1 MKTKDAFKIAL
12 LNSRRIS
19 VKRKIFIVIT
29 SLCFLLLSFLFCF
42 YKTFKDVVNSISY
55 GQNDS
60 KIISVYEKTD
70 KYDEYK
76 KIIDGYKNKNIVYVS
91 EFENSLYGYRD
102 LDNNLG
108 FNILRDMK
116 YYTPKVTKGSA
127 IKTTGQIICPERAS
141 DRNFDDLKYEELEDL
156 TKMIGKNVTLYFK
169 DGNTKEKVA
178 KTFKLVGTYNA
189 DYSYS
194 YNDCYI
200 SSVDYDNIQNETKEE
215 IKGDSVVKL
224 FDIYVNKYKNVKEV
238 NDYLNSQG
246 IITSVSEVDDAFV
259 NYSLFLSMLLL
270 VIMIIVLTIIL
281 SKFFKSYYQEENYN
295 IALYKAL
302 GFNDKSLIKILFFE
316 LEIIMFIAMILAIIS
331 LIILS
336 IAVRIYL
343 KQFVSFRA
351 VRIAIP
357 FMAFILYYVII
368 SLINHSL
375 IKSDIKNVSK
385 YSVKVLSEL

>member
-1 MKTKDAFKIAL
+1 M
-12 LNSRRIS
+12 RI
-19 VKRKIFIVIT
+19 IHIVIM
-29 SLCFLLLSFLFCF
+29 
-42 YKTFKDVVNSISY
+42 
-55 GQNDS
+55 
-60 KIISVYEKTD
+60 
-70 KYDEYK
+70 
-76 KIIDGYKNKNIVYVS
+76 IV
-91 EFENSLYGYRD
+91 
-102 LDNNLG
+102 
-108 FNILRDMK
+108 IL
-116 YYTPKVTKGSA
+116 
-127 IKTTGQIICPERAS
+127 
-141 DRNFDDLKYEELEDL
+141 
-156 TKMIGKNVTLYFK
+156 
-169 DGNTKEKVA
+169 
-178 KTFKLVGTYNA
+178 
-189 DYSYS
+189 
-194 YNDCYI
+194 
-200 SSVDYDNIQNETKEE
+200 VDYDNIQNETKEE

-281 SKFFKSYYQEENYN
+281 SKFLKSYYQEENYN

-302 GFNDKSLIKILFFE
+302 GFNDKSLVKILFFE

>member
-1 MKTKDAFKIAL
+1 
-12 LNSRRIS
+12 
-19 VKRKIFIVIT
+19 
-29 SLCFLLLSFLFCF
+29 
-42 YKTFKDVVNSISY
+42 
-55 GQNDS
+55 
-60 KIISVYEKTD
+60 
-70 KYDEYK
+70 
-76 KIIDGYKNKNIVYVS
+76 
-91 EFENSLYGYRD
+91 
-102 LDNNLG
+102 
-108 FNILRDMK
+108 
-116 YYTPKVTKGSA
+116 
-127 IKTTGQIICPERAS
+127 
-141 DRNFDDLKYEELEDL
+141 
-156 TKMIGKNVTLYFK
+156 
-169 DGNTKEKVA
+169 
-178 KTFKLVGTYNA
+178 VGTYNA

-200 SSVDYDNIQNETKEE
+200 SSVDYDNIQNEIKEE
-215 IKGDSVVKL
+215 IKGDLVVKL

-238 NDYLNSQG
+238 NNYLNSQG

-259 NYSLFLSMLLL
+259 NYSLFLSILLL

-302 GFNDKSLIKILFFE
+302 GFNDKSLVKILFFE

>member
-1 MKTKDAFKIAL
+1 M
-12 LNSRRIS
+12 
-19 VKRKIFIVIT
+19 VI
-29 SLCFLLLSFLFCF
+29 L
-42 YKTFKDVVNSISY
+42 
-55 GQNDS
+55 
-60 KIISVYEKTD
+60 
-70 KYDEYK
+70 K
-76 KIIDGYKNKNIVYVS
+76 K
-91 EFENSLYGYRD
+91 
-102 LDNNLG
+102 
-108 FNILRDMK
+108 
-116 YYTPKVTKGSA
+116 
-127 IKTTGQIICPERAS
+127 
-141 DRNFDDLKYEELEDL
+141 
-156 TKMIGKNVTLYFK
+156 
-169 DGNTKEKVA
+169 
-178 KTFKLVGTYNA
+178 KLVGTYNA

-200 SSVDYDNIQNETKEE
+200 SSVDYDNIQNEIKEE
-215 IKGDSVVKL
+215 IKGDLVVKL

-238 NDYLNSQG
+238 NNYLNSQG

-259 NYSLFLSMLLL
+259 NYSLFLSILLL

-302 GFNDKSLIKILFFE
+302 GFNDKSLVKILFFE

>member
-1 MKTKDAFKIAL
+1 
-12 LNSRRIS
+12 
-19 VKRKIFIVIT
+19 
-29 SLCFLLLSFLFCF
+29 
-42 YKTFKDVVNSISY
+42 
-55 GQNDS
+55 
-60 KIISVYEKTD
+60 
-70 KYDEYK
+70 
-76 KIIDGYKNKNIVYVS
+76 
-91 EFENSLYGYRD
+91 
-102 LDNNLG
+102 
-108 FNILRDMK
+108 
-116 YYTPKVTKGSA
+116 
-127 IKTTGQIICPERAS
+127 
-141 DRNFDDLKYEELEDL
+141 
-156 TKMIGKNVTLYFK
+156 MIGKNVTLYFK
-169 DGNTKEKVA
+169 DGNTKEKIA

-215 IKGDSVVKL
+215 IKGDLVVKL

-259 NYSLFLSMLLL
+259 NYSLFLSILLL

-302 GFNDKSLIKILFFE
+302 GFNDKSLVKILFFE

>member
-1 MKTKDAFKIAL
+1 M
-12 LNSRRIS
+12 
-19 VKRKIFIVIT
+19 
-29 SLCFLLLSFLFCF
+29 
-42 YKTFKDVVNSISY
+42 
-55 GQNDS
+55 
-60 KIISVYEKTD
+60 
-70 KYDEYK
+70 
-76 KIIDGYKNKNIVYVS
+76 
-91 EFENSLYGYRD
+91 
-102 LDNNLG
+102 
-108 FNILRDMK
+108 
-116 YYTPKVTKGSA
+116 
-127 IKTTGQIICPERAS
+127 
-141 DRNFDDLKYEELEDL
+141 
-156 TKMIGKNVTLYFK
+156 
-169 DGNTKEKVA
+169 
-178 KTFKLVGTYNA
+178 GTYNA

-224 FDIYVNKYKNVKEV
+224 FDIYVNKYRNVKEV

-259 NYSLFLSMLLL
+259 NYSLFLSILLL

-302 GFNDKSLIKILFFE
+302 GFNDKSLVKILFFE

>member
-1 MKTKDAFKIAL
+1 
-12 LNSRRIS
+12 
-19 VKRKIFIVIT
+19 
-29 SLCFLLLSFLFCF
+29 
-42 YKTFKDVVNSISY
+42 
-55 GQNDS
+55 
-60 KIISVYEKTD
+60 
-70 KYDEYK
+70 
-76 KIIDGYKNKNIVYVS
+76 
-91 EFENSLYGYRD
+91 
-102 LDNNLG
+102 
-108 FNILRDMK
+108 
-116 YYTPKVTKGSA
+116 
-127 IKTTGQIICPERAS
+127 
-141 DRNFDDLKYEELEDL
+141 
-156 TKMIGKNVTLYFK
+156 MIGKNITLYFK

-215 IKGDSVVKL
+215 IKGDLVVKL

-259 NYSLFLSMLLL
+259 NYSLFLSILLL

-302 GFNDKSLIKILFFE
+302 GFNDKSLVKILFFE

-336 IAVRIYL
+336 IAARIYL